1 MRNILRKRLIACM
14 MLLTTLML
22 NAYNQNPVISH
33 IYTADPAAM
42 VYGDSV
48 FLYIGNDEAS
58 ESATFYNM
66 NDWYVFSS
74 ADMVNWKDHGE
85 VLTLSDFSWAGSN
98 A

>member
-1 MRNILRKRLIACM
+1 
-14 MLLTTLML
+14 
-22 NAYNQNPVISH
+22 
-33 IYTADPAAM
+33 
-42 VYGDSV
+42 
-48 FLYIGNDEAS
+48 
-58 ESATFYNM
+58 M